1 MARPFGIA
9 AVQMAAVPWDV
20 PATLARMRERVL
32 EVRQSSPEVQMV
44 CFPELIL
51 AALADEPP
59 PEGYKRPVETILGT
73 VTEQLAALARESG
86 LWLQPGSLEEQEPGG
101 QKVYNTAL
109 VFSPQGELVA
119 RYRKLFPWQPWEEND
134 AGQEFCVFDVPGVGR
149 FGLSICYD
157 LWFPEVARTLTWLGA
172 EVILHP
178 TLTWTRD
185 RAQERVLN
193 RATAIFHQCYVVDV
207 NSIGKRYGGYSAI
220 VDPNGRVLQEAGEGE
235 EILAEVLDLDLVRQ
249 VREEGTVGLNQ
260 TLKQFRDTDLVFP
273 PYAARRGAESDEAK
287 EAFGRLGGMRQK
299 RSGSR

>member
-1 MARPFGIA
+1 MARPFGMA
-9 AVQMAAVPWDV
+9 AVQMAAVSWDGE
-20 PATLARMRERVL
+20 ATLALMRERVL
-32 EVRQSSPEVQMV
+32 EVRKAAPEVQMV

-51 AALADEPP
+51 AALADEQR
-59 PEGYKRPVETILGT
+59 PEGYAPPRETIPGPL
-73 VTEQLAALARESG
+73 TERLAALARESG
-86 LWLQPGSLEEQEPGG
+86 LWLQPGSMYEADPDG
-101 QKVYNTAL
+101 QRVYNTAL
-109 VFSPQGELVA
+109 VFSPAGELVA
-119 RYRKLFPWQPWEEND
+119 RYRKLFPWQPWEESD

-149 FGLSICYD
+149 FGLCICYD

-207 NSIGKRYGGYSAI
+207 NSIGRRYGGYSAV

-235 EILAEVLDLDLVRQ
+235 EILTEVLDLDLVRQ

-260 TLKQFRDTDLVFP
+260 TLKQFRDTDLIFP
-273 PYAARRGAESDEAK
+273 PYAARRGRESEAARD
-287 EAFGRLGGMRQK
+287 AFGGLGEMRQK
-299 RSGSR
+299 RSR